1 MSDTVARG
9 AEAKESPDKESGA
22 KENGGKDDSSP
33 GHIRVRNRALILAAA
48 EEVFATQ
55 GYRGATT
62 AAIAEKAGLPKA
74 NVHYYFGTKEA
85 LYRAVLED
93 ILGLWLGELDR
104 IAEDSD
110 PAEALAAYIRAKIR
124 HSRERPLASKVYANE
139 MIRGARHTRDFLKN
153 ELRSLVKEKAKVLEA
168 WAEAGKIDTVDPVH
182 LFSVIW
188 AATQHYAD
196 FEVQVGALVGRR
208 QLSAKDYDEA
218 AETVVRMVLKGC
230 GLTYEPGIGA

>member
-9 AEAKESPDKESGA
+9 AET
-22 KENGGKDDSSP
+22 KENGTVEPAKDESGP
-33 GHIRVRNRALILAAA
+33 GHIRLRNRALILTAA
-48 EEVFATQ
+48 EEVFAHQ

-104 IAEDSD
+104 ITEDSD
-110 PAEALAAYIRAKIR
+110 PASALADYIRAKIR

-153 ELRSLVKEKAKVLEA
+153 ELRNLVKEKAKVLDA
-168 WAEAGKIDTVDPVH
+168 WAKAGKIEPVDPVH
-182 LFSVIW
+182 FFSTIW

-196 FEVQVGALVGRR
+196 FDVQVAALLGRR
-208 QLSAKDYDEA
+208 QLAAKDYDDA
-218 AETVVRMVLKGC
+218 AEHVVRMVLRSC
-230 GLTYEPGIGA
+230 GLPYQPRSGPET

>member
-1 MSDTVARG
+1 MSETVAKG
-9 AEAKESPDKESGA
+9 ADA
-22 KENGGKDDSSP
+22 KENGAKDDLPKDESGP
-33 GHIRVRNRALILAAA
+33 GHIRIKNRALILSAA

-85 LYRAVLED
+85 LYHAVLED

-104 IAEDSD
+104 ITEDSE
-110 PAEALAAYIRAKIR
+110 PATALAAYIRAKVR

-153 ELRSLVKEKAKVLEA
+153 ELRNLVKEKAKVLEA
-168 WAEAGKIDTVDPVH
+168 WAKAGKIEPVDPVH

-208 QLSAKDYDEA
+208 QLAAKDYDEA
-218 AETVVRMVLKGC
+218 AETVVRLVLRGC
-230 GLTYEPGIGA
+230 GLPYQPGIGS

>member
-9 AEAKESPDKESGA
+9 AEAKENGAKESG
-22 KENGGKDDSSP
+22 KDESAP
-33 GHIRVRNRALILAAA
+33 GHIRVRNRALILTAA
-48 EEVFATQ
+48 EEVFANQ

-93 ILGLWLGELDR
+93 ILDLWLGELDR
-104 IAEDSD
+104 ITADSD
-110 PAEALAAYIRAKIR
+110 PATALAVYIRAKIR

-153 ELRSLVKEKAKVLEA
+153 ELRSLVKEKAGVLEA
-168 WAEAGKIDTVDPVH
+168 WAKAGKIDPVDPVH
-182 LFSVIW
+182 LFSIIW

-196 FEVQVGALVGRR
+196 FEVQVGSLVGRR
-208 QLSAKDYDEA
+208 QLAAKDYDEA
-218 AETVVRMVLKGC
+218 AETIVRMVLKGC
-230 GLTYEPGIGA
+230 GLPYRPGIGA

>member
-1 MSDTVARG
+1 MSDAL
-9 AEAKESPDKESGA
+9 AKDPDKAAE
-22 KENGGKDDSSP
+22 KDEASP

-62 AAIAEKAGLPKA
+62 AAIAKKAGLPKA

-104 IAEDSD
+104 VTEDRD
-110 PAEALAAYIRAKIR
+110 PATALADYIRAKVR
-124 HSRERPLASKVYANE
+124 LSRERPLASKVYANE
-139 MIRGARHTRDFLKN
+139 MIRGAPHTRDFLKN
-153 ELRSLVKEKAKVLEA
+153 ELRNLVKSKAKVLEA
-168 WAEAGKIDTVDPVH
+168 WAAAGKMDPVDPVH
-182 LFSVIW
+182 LISMIW

-196 FEVQVGALVGRR
+196 FEVQVGALLGRR
-208 QLSAKDYDEA
+208 QLAAKDYDEA
-218 AETVVRMVLKGC
+218 AETIVRMVLKGC
-230 GLTYEPGIGA
+230 GLTYEASEAGKR